1 MEKVLYWKLLTINIF
16 SLEEGGVGRDG
27 GVMVQRILESCANP
41 QMCLLGLYICLQ
53 FSQPSLCLAEAM

>member
-1 MEKVLYWKLLTINIF
+1 MLYQAKTQ
-16 SLEEGGVGRDG
+16 EGGVGWDG

-53 FSQPSLCLAEAM
+53 FSQLSLCLAEAM